1 MASVKKTAS
10 QQPSE
15 PELPFEA
22 AMERLEGI
30 VDSLESET
38 LSLEKM
44 IQIYEEGMKLNQQ
57 CQNRLKQ
64 AELTIKK
71 LEKQRLADLNLDTAS
86 DSENSADDA
95 F

>member
-1 MASVKKTAS
+1 MASVKKSTS
-10 QQPSE
+10 KQPSE
-15 PELPFEA
+15 SELPFEA

-71 LEKQRLADLNLDTAS
+71 LEKQRLVDLNLDTSS
-86 DSENSADDA
+86 DSGNSEEDV